1 MPQGAA
7 RGLSPYAIGL
17 IMSRE
22 EESVRSP
29 MEGIHANA
37 LQLAT
42 SEMRRAATAGDG
54 AAFEAAYLRHLA
66 AVLDEYLDDLVLEG
80 VTA

>member
-1 MPQGAA
+1 MC
-7 RGLSPYAIGL
+7 
-17 IMSRE
+17 RE

-42 SEMRRAATAGDG
+42 SQTSAAVAGHGAALMRQATVADTV
-54 AAFEAAYLRHLA
+54 AFEAAYSRHLA
-66 AVLDEYLDDLVLEG
+66 ALLDEYLDDLVLEG
-80 VTA
+80 MSAGVAA